1 MRLHLEMPPGSD
13 AARRYAAEALFKNL
27 LGLEV
32 ILRPAQGTDWHLS
45 DPEGQAS
52 LSMPDSFFRKAQGA
66 WLQPASVPAPP
77 LPCWQAHRDLP
88 EAVMLDLPVPI
99 VAGEACEEG
108 RWWKQEGQNAWLG
121 LDVLGSAFFLLSR
134 YEEVAQ
140 AIQDRHERFPATAS
154 LAFRSGFL
162 ERPLLDEY
170 AALLWAALKRL
181 WPALR
186 RPERQGE
193 LRFTCDVDHPYEGSS
208 KRLALLMRALA
219 GDLVVRRHPR
229 EAVARLGR
237 VRQAWRGDYSQD
249 PVNTFDWLQQRCR
262 AHDRRATFYFIA
274 GHTGGEI
281 DGCYRI
287 DEDYLLSLLKRIH
300 DHGHRIAVHGSYNS
314 FRDATVLRRERTALT
329 TACHAAGCDQE
340 ITAIRQHYLRWD
352 SGCTPALMQE
362 SGFTCDST
370 GAFADHAGFRYGTSH
385 SFPLWDW
392 REERALQLREQ
403 PLIVMEWS
411 VIGPRYM
418 NLGRTAAALEKM
430 QTLEA
435 RCLQFGGDFTLL
447 WHNDLLRTSWDR
459 SALAFLLSRDRS
471 WPLEVEAAAAE

>member
-1 MRLHLEMPPGSD
+1 MRLHLEMPRGSD
-13 AARRYAAEALFKNL
+13 AARRYAADALLKDL
-27 LGLEV
+27 LGLDVVLQSGEGPDWR
-32 ILRPAQGTDWHLS
+32 LR

-66 WLQPASVPAPP
+66 WLQPRSVPAPP
-77 LPCWQAHRDLP
+77 LPLWQANRDLP
-88 EAVMLDLPVPI
+88 EAVGLGLPLPI
-99 VAGEACEEG
+99 VAGEAAEG
-108 RWWKQEGQNAWLG
+108 GCWWKQKGRDAWLG
-121 LDVLGSAFFLLSR
+121 LDVLGSTFFLLSR

-140 AIQDRHERFPATAS
+140 MGRDQHERFPASAS
-154 LAFRSGFL
+154 LALRSGFL

-170 AALLWAALKRL
+170 AAFLWAALKRL

-186 RPERQGE
+186 RPQRSGE

-219 GDLVVRRHPR
+219 GDLVVRRRPR

-237 VRQAWRGDYSQD
+237 VRQARRGDYSQD
-249 PVNTFDWLQQRCR
+249 PVNTFDWLLQRCR

-287 DEDYLLSLLKRIH
+287 DEDYILSLLKRIH
-300 DHGHRIAVHGSYNS
+300 DAGHRIGVHGSYNS
-314 FRDATVLRRERTALT
+314 FRDAAVLSRERNALAA
-329 TACHAAGCDQE
+329 ACRTAGCDQE

-352 SGCTPALMQE
+352 SGCTPGLMQE
-362 SGFTCDST
+362 SGFACDST

-418 NLGRTAAALEKM
+418 NLGRTAVALEKM
-430 QTLEA
+430 QMLEA

-447 WHNDLLRTSWDR
+447 WHNNLLTTSWDR
-459 SALAFLLSRDRS
+459 RALEFLLSRDRS
-471 WPLEVEAAAAE
+471 WPSEVEAQAAE